1 MKHFI
6 GLFIIGLLVS
16 PGAVTGTELAGNPLA
31 AYPYFEYVRA
41 INADAAVYAAIDPTR
56 YPQVVG
62 VTAHLYLVSA
72 RTGAQWDSDPSLSDV
87 RPRGPDTVFL
97 GGSTVQENTFELASG
112 GELDADA
119 GTGLGL
125 GYDVV
130 LDLDRDGLLDS
141 GDLIDGRGDESG
153 FYAVHDLTQTGPLPT
168 ASTTYSGGAWLGQKT
183 WYPSGIAGMGQLPLV
198 VISHGNGHD
207 YTWYD
212 YLQEHLASYGY
223 VVMSH
228 ENNTQP
234 GIETA
239 STTTLNNTDYFL
251 GHLDVIGGG
260 IFAGHIDGSRITWI
274 GHSRGG
280 EGVCRA
286 YDRLYDDDYIPDHY
300 ELHDVVLVSSISP
313 NDYLGRHQSD
323 PHQVIFHLLQGA
335 ADGDNT
341 GWPDRESDAPFHVY
355 ERAGGT
361 RQMTHIHG
369 ADHNDFNCCGWN
381 DFTGPPGTEI
391 GRAEAQRVAR
401 ATYLALL
408 KHHIEGNLPAL
419 DYLWRQ
425 YEALKPIG
433 VNAATVVEH
442 EYREGPG
449 AGVFVIDDFQ
459 SEPSLDTSSSGGSV
473 SMTVLNAWEGQQDDT
488 DGTFTWS
495 TSDPMNGMARG
506 RTDDLAACL
515 VFDWGIGGS
524 RQLEFELLPAAEN
537 LLSREYL
544 SFRACQ
550 GTRHPDTVVELG
562 DLTFTVTLRDGN
574 GASSS
579 IGIGAYGGGV
589 EEPYQ
594 RTGSGTGAG
603 WQTEFETIRIRLTD
617 FLANGSG
624 LDLSRVAALV
634 FEFGTPFGSNRG
646 RIGLDDL
653 QFTGIQ
659 AEADTIA
666 AEFSCSPSSGTVPFS
681 TVMTATLDN
690 LYTGQTRQIA
700 GRINVSLAGGSY
712 FGGWRAGFTNV
723 AAGGSFGSTWA
734 QAIPALGSVIGT
746 NTFELLAEDVTPA
759 PFNQPPYPPA
769 GDQVT
774 DTCSLVANAP

>member
-1 MKHFI
+1 MNYFI
-6 GLFIIGLLVS
+6 VLIITGLLGGPV
-16 PGAVTGTELAGNPLA
+16 AVAGTELAGNPLG
-31 AYPYFEYVRA
+31 AYPYFEFVRA
-41 INADAAVYAAIDPTR
+41 INADAAVHAAVDPAR
-56 YPQVVG
+56 HPEVVG
-62 VTAHLYLVSA
+62 ITAHLYVVSA
-72 RTGAQWDSDPSLSDV
+72 KSEAEWDSDPLLSDI
-87 RPRGPDTVFL
+87 RPGGPGTVIL
-97 GGSTVQENTFELASG
+97 GGGTVQENTFLLASG

-119 GTGLGL
+119 GTGLGV

-130 LDLDRDGLLDS
+130 LDLDRNGLLDAT
-141 GDLIDGRGDESG
+141 DLIDGRGDEAG
-153 FYAVHDLTQTGPLPT
+153 FYMVHDLTQAGPLP
-168 ASTTYSGGAWLGQKT
+168 AVSITYSGGAWLGQKT
-183 WYPSGIAGMGQLPLV
+183 WYPSGIAAMGQLPLV
-198 VISHGNGHD
+198 VISHGNGHN

-212 YLQEHLASYGY
+212 YLQEHLASYGF

-239 STTTLNNTDYFL
+239 STTTLTNTDYFL
-251 GHLDVIGGG
+251 GHLGTIGGG
-260 IFAGHIDGSRITWI
+260 IFDGHIDGRRITWI

-286 YDRLYDDDYIPDHY
+286 YDRLYDNDYLPDHFD
-300 ELHDVVLVSSISP
+300 LDDIMLVSSISP
-313 NDYLGRHQSD
+313 NDYLGRDLSD

-335 ADGDNT
+335 ADGDNA
-341 GWPDRESDAPFHVY
+341 GWPDRESDAPFHVF

-361 RQMTHIHG
+361 RQMTHVHG

-391 GRAEAQRVAR
+391 GRPEAQRVAK
-401 ATYLALL
+401 AAYLVLL
-408 KHHIEGNLPAL
+408 KHYIEGNLPAL

-433 VNAATVVEH
+433 VDGATVVEH

-449 AGVFVIDDFQ
+449 EGVFVIDDFQ
-459 SEPSLDTSSSGGSV
+459 SEPSLNTSSSGGSV

-488 DGTFTWS
+488 DGTFTWDA
-495 TSDPMNGMARG
+495 SDPMNGMARG

-515 VFDWGIGGS
+515 VFNWGFGGD
-524 RQLEFELLPAAEN
+524 RALEFELVPAARN
-537 LLSREYL
+537 LLSRTWL

-550 GTRHPDTVVELG
+550 GTRHPDTVDELG
-562 DLTFTVTLRDGN
+562 DLTFTVTLRDADGTT
-574 GASSS
+574 SS

-624 LDLSRVAALV
+624 LDLSRVEALV
-634 FEFGTPFGSNRG
+634 FDFGSSHGSTRG

-653 QFTGIQ
+653 QVSGIR
-659 AEADTIA
+659 APAGTIA
-666 AEFSCSPSSGTVPFS
+666 ASFTCTPSIGTVPFS
-681 TVMTATLDN
+681 TQMTATLNN
-690 LYTGQTRQIA
+690 LYAGQVRRIA
-700 GRINVSLAGGSY
+700 GRINLTLASGSA
-712 FGGWRAGFTNV
+712 FANWRAGFTNV
-723 AAGGSFGSTWA
+723 GAGSSFVSSWS
-734 QAIPALGSVIGT
+734 QPIPALGSVIGS
-746 NTFELLAEDVTPA
+746 NTFTLLAEDVTPA
-759 PFNQPPYPPA
+759 PFNQPPYPA
-769 GDQVT
+769 SGDTANDACVI
-774 DTCSLVANAP
+774 VAIAP